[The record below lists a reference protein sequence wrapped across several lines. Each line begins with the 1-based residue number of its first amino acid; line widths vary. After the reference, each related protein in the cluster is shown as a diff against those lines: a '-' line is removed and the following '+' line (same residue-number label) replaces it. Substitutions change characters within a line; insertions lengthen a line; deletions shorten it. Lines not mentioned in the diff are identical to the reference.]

1 MKKSVINWKLTTKVM
16 ARVAIFGAVAT
27 ILYVVP
33 FFVVKIPIFPPFLEF
48 HFDEI
53 PIFIAGFAYGP
64 LTSVLIIVV
73 KTLIKLPFS
82 QTAMVGELADV
93 FYSLAFI
100 LPAVLVYRK
109 HRNLKGVMIGFG
121 LGFIAQLIV
130 SSLFNA
136 LFMIDFYLFLYPFMT
151 PESLLATV
159 QAVNPRITDIH
170 WTMVLYGILPF
181 NLVKNILVIIIT
193 FLTYKRV
200 HQFFYKF

>member
-1 MKKSVINWKLTTKVM
+1 MKKSVVNWKLTSKVM

-33 FFVVKIPIFPPFLEF
+33 LFQIKIPIFPFFLEF
-48 HFDEI
+48 HFDEL

-64 LTSVLIIVV
+64 LTSILITLV

-82 QTAMVGELADV
+82 QTAMVGELADL
-93 FYSLAFI
+93 FYTLAFV
-100 LPAVLVYRK
+100 LPAVFIYRK
-109 HRNLKGVMIGFG
+109 HRNLKGVMVGFG
-121 LGFIAQLIV
+121 AGFLAQLVV

-136 LFMIDFYLFLYPFMT
+136 LFMIDFYLFLYPFLT
-151 PESLLATV
+151 PDSLLAAV

-181 NLVKNILVIIIT
+181 NLVKNTLVIILT